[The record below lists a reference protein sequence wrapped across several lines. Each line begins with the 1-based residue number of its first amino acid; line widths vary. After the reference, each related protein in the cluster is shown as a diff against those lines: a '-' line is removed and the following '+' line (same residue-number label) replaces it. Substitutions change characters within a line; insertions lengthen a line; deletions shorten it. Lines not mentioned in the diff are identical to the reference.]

1 MAIATKNLI
10 DKIAYEIG
18 DENIEQFPPRVYLD
32 MLDKALKNIFKWLFY
47 KKIYYTIKIEDITTV
62 ANQEQYNIAE
72 GKTIAIYYQ
81 NREISKKSYEKIL
94 QTTNIGISGTPFF
107 YYETIIG
114 VGFSPI
120 PNKVLVLKRH
130 YVPFLSTINSF
141 DSVILLPSI
150 FERLILLESCIQTI
164 KIVGDENWIKSKANL
179 YPKWEKDKEQEYAY
193 IYSYYGSMKEPQN
206 FFVDD

>member
-81 NREISKKSYEKIL
+81 TRKISKKNYEDIL
-94 QTTNIGISGTPFF
+94 RITNVSGTPFC
-107 YYETIIG
+107 YYETIAGIG
-114 VGFSPI
+114 LIPV
-120 PNKVLVLKRH
+120 PNKVLILKRH
-130 YVPFLSTINSF
+130 YVPFLPTIDSF
-141 DSVILLPSI
+141 DSIISLPTI

-164 KIVGDENWIKSKANL
+164 KIVGDENWIKNKANL
-179 YPKWEKDKEQEYAY
+179 YPKWGKDKEQEYTY
-193 IYSYYGSMKEPQN
+193 IYSYYGSMKNPQN